1 MGIFDIFGRPESATG
16 QWEKG
21 AAPDRTGRFR
31 ISGPALVVASIYAV
45 DRGVILVTGN
55 RDEGVTTVS
64 SGSGF
69 SGYLPSYQTMTSKPE
84 ATMFASIPTPT
95 RTITRPGPAS
105 AAGLNDGGKD
115 EGHVAVLDAESRS
128 DRTPARAP
136 RTTGSESSERR
147 FQALKQVDMFSVLTD
162 VDLRR
167 ISDTLA
173 ERNYTPGSAIVHAD
187 DPAGGHFFVVAEG
200 EVAVILE
207 TQDGKETVLATLQ
220 PGDFFG
226 EMSLLDENP
235 RAATA
240 RAVGHARLM
249 LLRREDFRRHLRDC
263 PQMAFALLIE
273 MNRRLR
279 QSNRKV
285 AGLSY
290 RSMHARVAGAIL
302 GLMEDKGVRQRDEGG
317 MRVLI
322 RNRPTQKF
330 LAEMAG
336 TTRESVSRTMSAW
349 VRNGWLRA
357 KGKDLFILEEERI
370 KAFTI

>member
-1 MGIFDIFGRPESATG
+1 MH
-16 QWEKG
+16 
-21 AAPDRTGRFR
+21 
-31 ISGPALVVASIYAV
+31 
-45 DRGVILVTGN
+45 
-55 RDEGVTTVS
+55 
-64 SGSGF
+64 
-69 SGYLPSYQTMTSKPE
+69 
-84 ATMFASIPTPT
+84 ASIPTPT
-95 RTITRPGPAS
+95 RSISRPNARPNAGSGTRSGTPVPPAAAAS
-105 AAGLNDGGKD
+105 ASGESGGGGAG
-115 EGHVAVLDAESRS
+115 SR
-128 DRTPARAP
+128 PAQALARAP
-136 RTTGSESSERR
+136 RTTGAESADRR
-147 FQALKQVDMFSVLTD
+147 FQALKRVDMFTVLTD
-162 VDLRR
+162 ADIRR
-167 ISDTLA
+167 ISDTLL
-173 ERNYTPGSAIVHAD
+173 ERHYAPGSAIVYAD

-220 PGDFFG
+220 PGEFFG

-302 GLMEDKGVRQRDEGG
+302 GLMEEKGVRQRDESG
-317 MRVLI
+317 MRVVI
-322 RNRPTQKF
+322 PNRPTQKF

-336 TTRESVSRTMSAW
+336 TTRESVSRTLAAW
-349 VRNGWLRA
+349 GRKGWLRA

-370 KAFTI
+370 KAFTL